1 MASRSSSCIITA
13 IYYIA
18 LSSSLSL
25 VNALPKT
32 NNDGIIQHE
41 TKETQRKIELSRNT
55 NNIDTSNNDILPR
68 QLDTSLGLTEL
79 SSRHSISHTVL
90 STGTGYTGDISSS
103 SIELSIENFSD
114 DNDSDSSYVIVSGL
128 GLHIDTLLNVD
139 SEIENVGVVSTAD
152 DADGASRRGRILK
165 EENDSTINNNDRK
178 LQSSSNNNEDG
189 TPCYIK
195 IYTKSYPSSLPK
207 PIIAQ
212 DEITSYNLSL
222 ETRTLCKGKGQV
234 TLLGSDYFIRN
245 YRTNYDS
252 GEVEEND
259 YVHEGDLVLEGEN
272 VTHSAEVVEEEEVVT
287 EEEEVV
293 EGGKRKLVTIMNGE
307 HVEIATPRIL
317 QDEEVETEDT
327 GTSVETQEST
337 PPGDEEEE
345 TQDSTATTPTTNNLS
360 EQDKEYPF
368 LISPN
373 TTLSL
378 YIQVMPAEDTPDG
391 TSFSLLS
398 TDAAPDTEEDE
409 ASSSIYKSDT
419 SINIYTG
426 SSIVNDPTNMEAITS
441 VTSPTIFNS
450 DVYYDIIDPTTTKD
464 LHTYYNELEYS
475 LLPGGGYLNLPGC
488 DDTFNTGYVDTI
500 GSYGLMFDV
509 QSAIKPE
516 DTKGGDELTDA
527 FKNVEIYGM
536 ELYMR
541 NLVTAEF
548 EIYIRKNM
556 EGDSAKGTQYPNQV
570 YTSYQ
575 ATGQTEISSNWELI
589 AEGTVEGQGPD
600 VGSPLPLDS
609 WKKVITLRP
618 GEIVGFYVTVKHAPD
633 LRYRNTTLAEG
644 DVYATNGILNVGV
657 GRSWGEWPLR
667 EDGTD
672 VYFEPREFSG
682 GFLYHVHEGLCEST
696 MPSVAPT
703 WSLDSPAPSTSPAPT
718 AEHTHTYEGK
728 AKEDGM
734 CPEEGSLETT
744 YQDGTGSYGSLFDV
758 MAKTDVTVTG
768 IDLNVS
774 ILWLFAISA
783 C

>member
-1 MASRSSSCIITA
+1 MMASRSSSCILTA

-25 VNALPKT
+25 VHALAILPKT
-32 NNDGIIQHE
+32 NNNGIIQNE
-41 TKETQRKIELSRNT
+41 KETRKIELSRNT
-55 NNIDTSNNDILPR
+55 NNIDISNILPR
-68 QLDTSLGLTEL
+68 QLDTALGLTEL

-90 STGTGYTGDISSS
+90 SSGTAYTGDVSSS
-103 SIELSIENFSD
+103 SIELSIENIN
-114 DNDSDSSYVIVSGL
+114 DNDSSSYVIVSGL

-139 SEIENVGVVSTAD
+139 NEIENVGVVSAATD
-152 DADGASRRGRILK
+152 DAEGGRRDRILK
-165 EENDSTINNNDRK
+165 EENDSNNNDRK
-178 LQSSSNNNEDG
+178 LQSNSNNNEDG

-207 PIIAQ
+207 PIVTQ

-252 GEVEEND
+252 GEVEESD

-272 VTHSAEVVEEEEVVT
+272 VTHSAEVVEETQEVVT
-287 EEEEVV
+287 EEQEVV
-293 EGGKRKLVTIMNGE
+293 EGGRRKLFTTMNGE
-307 HVEIATPRIL
+307 HVEIATPRTL
-317 QDEEVETEDT
+317 QDDQEVVETEDT
-327 GTSVETQEST
+327 GSTVETQDT
-337 PPGDEEEE
+337 PGDEEEEE
-345 TQDSTATTPTTNNLS
+345 TQDSAPSLPATTTDLS
-360 EQDKEYPF
+360 EEDKEYPF
-368 LISPN
+368 LIAFN

-378 YIQVMPAEDTPDG
+378 YIQVMPAEDTPVG

-398 TDAAPDTEEDE
+398 TDAASDTEEDE

-426 SSIVNDPTNMEAITS
+426 SSIVNDPTDMEAITS

-450 DVYYDIIDPTTTKD
+450 DVYYDIIDPTTMKD

-488 DDTFNTGYVDTI
+488 DDNFNTGYVDTI

-527 FKNVEIYGM
+527 FKNIEIYGM

-575 ATGQTEISSNWELI
+575 ATRQTEISSNWELI
-589 AEGTVEGQGPD
+589 AEGTVAGQGPD

-774 ILWLFAISA
+774 LCCYHVVF
-783 C
+783 